1 MDARNGPAARL
12 APLPPKP
19 ELADAFAGYVQS
31 LGFIP
36 NSVLITQ
43 RRP

>member
-36 NSVLITQ
+36 SSVLITQ